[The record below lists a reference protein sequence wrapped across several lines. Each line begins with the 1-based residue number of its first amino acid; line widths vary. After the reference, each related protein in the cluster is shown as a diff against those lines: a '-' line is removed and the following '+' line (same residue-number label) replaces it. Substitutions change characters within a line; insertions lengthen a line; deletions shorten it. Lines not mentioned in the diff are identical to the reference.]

1 MKQKLL
7 NTKPTAGMQL
17 KQTSLGNDQTMT
29 PNQLNNKLLLD
40 DEDVSAEDIEDQV
53 DDLADRLIQEEKD
66 QKVLDDRF

>member
-1 MKQKLL
+1 MKQRLL
-7 NTKPTAGMQL
+7 NTKLKAGTQL
-17 KQTSLGNDQTMT
+17 KQASLGKDQTMT

-66 QKVLDDRF
+66 QKVLDDRS